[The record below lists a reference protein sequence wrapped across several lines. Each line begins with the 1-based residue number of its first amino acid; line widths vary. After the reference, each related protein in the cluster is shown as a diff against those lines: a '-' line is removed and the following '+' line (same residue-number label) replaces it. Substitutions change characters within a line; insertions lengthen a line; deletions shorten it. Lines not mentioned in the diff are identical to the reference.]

1 MQLNTTKEQR
11 YIEQKKINEQQ
22 WLETSDRLC
31 LTVSEHFLC
40 NNHNATDMQLIPLE
54 LVQPNRDRVDLS
66 VRKASVAYLIERGET
81 LEPHGLNK
89 KVET

>member
-1 MQLNTTKEQR
+1 MQL
-11 YIEQKKINEQQ
+11 
-22 WLETSDRLC
+22 L
-31 LTVSEHFLC
+31 
-40 NNHNATDMQLIPLE
+40 PLK

-66 VRKASVAYLIERGET
+66 VRKASEAYLIERGET